1 MASLADRIVESFNEN
16 EDLEPLLRESTNLMR
31 TIGEIAERKEQKLL
45 IHLCEKYNYAHV
57 LRPESLLIN
66 FCVELQLDE
75 VCAHHF
81 QNLQAHPLDV
91 IERYAP
97 FLYCEK
103 MPKTMLVIFT
113 KFDINRCCELTG
125 RSIRDEMIKHGD
137 SFIKSLL

>member
-1 MASLADRIVESFNEN
+1 MASLTDRIVESFNKN

-45 IHLCEKYNYAHV
+45 IHLCEKYNYARV
-57 LRPESLLIN
+57 LRPASVLIN
-66 FCVELQLDE
+66 FCAELQLDE
-75 VCAHHF
+75 VCAYLF
-81 QNLQAHPLDV
+81 QSLQAHPLDV
-91 IERYAP
+91 IEMYLS

-113 KFDINRCCELTG
+113 KFDINRCCGVTG
-125 RSIRDEMIKHGD
+125 RSIRDEMIKHSD